1 MLLNKGVDIYFQL
14 CYNTFSSLRASLLFN
29 RNVQTKL
36 TFGFLLILNAR
47 GQGRCIIKKIYKNK
61 TRVYE
66 IQINQCTPYDE
77 GIAIEGGVDHLCLSQ
92 TDKDSKLYSSFKH
105 EVDIANECDDWW
117 IMMEIS
123 VWNKDKWDEW
133 DREYLGCFYIDE
145 RFKQEKLVDVD
156 FDNEYIGNVPKYVE
170 KQLKN
175 WMSA

>member
-1 MLLNKGVDIYFQL
+1 M
-14 CYNTFSSLRASLLFN
+14 
-29 RNVQTKL
+29 
-36 TFGFLLILNAR
+36 
-47 GQGRCIIKKIYKNK
+47 
-61 TRVYE
+61 
-66 IQINQCTPYDE
+66 
-77 GIAIEGGVDHLCLSQ
+77 CLSQ
-92 TDKDSKLYSSFKH
+92 TDKDSELYASFKH

-123 VWNKDKWDEW
+123 VWIKDKWDDW

-156 FDNEYIGNVPKYVE
+156 YDNEYIGNVPQYVE